1 MKEKKSILM
10 IGPFPEPVSGVS
22 LANQVV
28 KNILSEDSYFEVDF
42 INTSYSKFDE
52 QLGQFT
58 FKKFFF
64 YLSQNFK
71 LVKIFSNKI
80 IYITPG
86 QTFYGI
92 LKYALF
98 IILGSILKKQLI
110 IHVHGN
116 YLKQEYNSLRGLK
129 RVVFYF
135 LLSRFTKGIVL
146 SNSLKD
152 NLTPFINERKIFCV
166 PNFAQDYL
174 YKEEIFLVDN
184 ELRIFYLS
192 NLMKEKVIICL
203 LKALKNLEGSSIKYK
218 AKIAGNIDEK
228 FSKEI
233 LKLIN
238 ELEHTDYI
246 GVVNGEAKKNLLA
259 WGNVFVLPTFY
270 KMEGQPISIL
280 EAMATKN
287 VVVTTNHAGILD
299 IFKDKVNGFLVH
311 KNNIKSIQDILTY
324 LAKNKSEIRKIAT
337 YNKEYF
343 LENFT
348 VNRFKENLIKIIK

>member
-152 NLTPFINERKIFCV
+152 NLTPFINESKIFCV

-192 NLMKEKVIICL
+192 NLMKEKGIICL
-203 LKALKNLEGSSIKYK
+203 LKALKNLEESSIKYK